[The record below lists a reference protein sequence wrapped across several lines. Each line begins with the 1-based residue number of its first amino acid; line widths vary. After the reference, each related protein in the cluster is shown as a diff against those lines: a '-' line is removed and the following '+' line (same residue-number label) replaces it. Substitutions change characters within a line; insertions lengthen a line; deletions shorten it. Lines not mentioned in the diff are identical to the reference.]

1 LNILINAVV
10 KVADAVSFATAN
22 RRAKKVGAP
31 EWEGPP
37 FREREEEG
45 IHLINLDMA
54 LNSSVPAS

>member
-1 LNILINAVV
+1 
-10 KVADAVSFATAN
+10 
-22 RRAKKVGAP
+22 VGAP